1 MTMKKIFSL
10 MGSLILYF
18 CVATV
23 LAQVAAIGGMAAKGA
38 LDRGRLLR
46 VMAALHGLD
55 LVTMQAQLVEP
66 KSTTDDEQPSIGER
80 LVAQDLQNL
89 DLALRQSSL
98 EKGRSDLLAMQTELA
113 AAVAS
118 FDETR
123 KAFDANLKKLAEESQ
138 TESLQSVQRTI
149 DAMQPEQAKTQLLKM
164 VEDNKMQDVVTII
177 KAMSADKRKKL
188 VATFKAG
195 ADEEQLYEIIQ
206 SIRAGDPLAKTIN
219 DTQMNLASPTPTP

>member
-1 MTMKKIFSL
+1 MKKIFTLLS
-10 MGSLILYF
+10 SLIIYF

-23 LAQVAAIGGMAAKGA
+23 LAQVAALAGMAAKGA

-55 LVTMQAQLVEP
+55 LVTMQAQLVKP
-66 KSTTDDEQPSIGER
+66 ASTTDDEQPSVGDR

-89 DLALRQSSL
+89 DLDLRQSSL

-113 AAVAS
+113 AEVAS

-138 TESLQSVQRTI
+138 AESLKSVQRTI

-164 VEDNKMQDVVTII
+164 IENNKMQDVVTII
-177 KAMSADKRKKL
+177 KAMSTDKCKKL

-206 SIRAGDPLAKTIN
+206 SIRAGDPLAKTVN
-219 DTQMNLASPTPTP
+219 DTQKNLASPTPTP